1 MYAGKLIFSQRQFS
15 DSFLWGF
22 RLRSFHLRNDSTDH
36 AQYLYR
42 AHSGRFRV
50 SALRDLADR
59 HSYAQQAPAVG
70 GSNIGRSTL
79 FQAADP
85 LNHSVEPEQPPRFGG
100 TKTEFNK
107 TVNCFPADPSEIHFP
122 HRGEACRVSEMKIKA
137 PQPTRISLLQL
148 QMP

>member
-50 SALRDLADR
+50 SALRDLLVTTLTHNKHLRWEDR
-59 HSYAQQAPAVG
+59 
-70 GSNIGRSTL
+70 IL
-79 FQAADP
+79 DDP
-85 LNHSVEPEQPPRFGG
+85 LYSRPPTHSITQLNLNNPQDSEERKRNS
-100 TKTEFNK
+100 TK
-107 TVNCFPADPSEIHFP
+107 
-122 HRGEACRVSEMKIKA
+122 
-137 PQPTRISLLQL
+137 Q
-148 QMP
+148 